1 MFFSKP
7 KYEKIIVGLGNF
19 GDKYE
24 ATRHN
29 VGFRCIDLI
38 ANNKEVVWR
47 NKFESQIADIS
58 LNGKKILLVKPM
70 TYMNNSG
77 RAVSGILK
85 FYKMQP
91 ESVIVI
97 SDDVSIEAGRL
108 RIRAN
113 GSHGGHNGLRDIIEL
128 IGSDNFARVKVGV
141 GQKPHPDYDLADWV
155 LGKPQGEDLEKL
167 KETEGLAAKAVLSIV
182 TDGVQKAM
190 SKFNR

>member
-97 SDDVSIEAGRL
+97 SDDVSMEAGRL